1 MAWLRRRCQ
10 ELSNGAL
17 VEGVADERR
26 HARPDPARPLA
37 SPAALRAALATVA
50 DKRALAVLLVDL
62 TDVAGSFLSRV
73 RDLVG
78 RNPVLLLGTKARRP
92 LDPVSQVLSTKGTVV
107 LLVLVAQW
115 KGGAVHRQP
124 APQNL
129 KAMWRGR
136 LQGTTLR
143 GLVLLRAGECAAKGG
158 LPSRPGDAA
167 AAPDRSCLHPRIV
180 AERPK

>member
-1 MAWLRRRCQ
+1 MCTQLVLLCTLCAAKRFTMLCRRCQ

-26 HARPDPARPLA
+26 HAPPDPARPLA

-50 DKRALAVLLVDL
+50 ERRALAVLLVDL

-92 LDPVSQVLSTKGTVV
+92 LGPV
-107 LLVLVAQW
+107 
-115 KGGAVHRQP
+115 
-124 APQNL
+124 N
-129 KAMWRGR
+129 
-136 LQGTTLR
+136 
-143 GLVLLRAGECAAKGG
+143 
-158 LPSRPGDAA
+158 
-167 AAPDRSCLHPRIV
+167 
-180 AERPK
+180 